1 MAVWSGVE
9 NRDGTV
15 PEGQFVFVGRRKEA
29 REGVVIG
36 DGSPKFF
43 GCGETAALQRP
54 ISVCWTPRTGKIL
67 KRAGGVARAG
77 GQGPV
82 DAGYGVNCGPGSKVS
97 CVLNSGSLP
106 RQTFQEI
113 PSLARFCTRSSAIS
127 STAFVGSLKGV
138 GDRIGSIGR
147 VGRYQVPSSNTT
159 ALLESRHQGPPP
171 T

>member
-15 PEGQFVFVGRRKEA
+15 PEGQFMFVGRRKEA

-82 DAGYGVNCGPGSKVS
+82 HAGYGVNCGPGSKSILCAEFWVS
-97 CVLNSGSLP
+97 PKADFSGNPFLG
-106 RQTFQEI
+106 TF
-113 PSLARFCTRSSAIS
+113 PYL
-127 STAFVGSLKGV
+127 FVSYFVDGLC
-138 GDRIGSIGR
+138 
-147 VGRYQVPSSNTT
+147 
-159 ALLESRHQGPPP
+159 
-171 T
+171 